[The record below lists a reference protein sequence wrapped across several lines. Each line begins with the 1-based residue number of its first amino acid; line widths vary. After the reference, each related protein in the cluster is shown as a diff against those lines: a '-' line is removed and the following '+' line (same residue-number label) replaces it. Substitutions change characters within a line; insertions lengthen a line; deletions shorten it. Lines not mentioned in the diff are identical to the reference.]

1 MYVCLR
7 THTQTNTR
15 DKQVIY
21 RYSFLLVK
29 LQQGK
34 AEAGKGYF
42 SKPVRFADDR
52 GDHVLRKQ

>member
-1 MYVCLR
+1 M
-7 THTQTNTR
+7 
-15 DKQVIY
+15 
-21 RYSFLLVK
+21 VK